1 MSKGTYD
8 VIVVGAGFGG
18 ASCAGLLAKR
28 GLKTL
33 LVEKNAKAGGKA
45 MAFTKQGYVYTPWVV
60 ITAPIIDNAFEIV
73 LRELGM
79 EDRVELVTPDPSGG
93 AIFKNSKGKYVPMP
107 PMPADNAVM
116 DPNLIF
122 DWLEIPEEEREA
134 ALMAL
139 TEITLMPPE
148 EIEKQDSI
156 SFADFLAK
164 YNLPKAAYGYLVGSI
179 HDACFVAPVDAVVA
193 SEGIQV
199 LQSIF
204 LRSGGLFAKGGIG
217 KVAETFASA
226 VEENGG
232 KVLYRTKTEKIM
244 IEDGRVTGVI
254 TDKGV
259 FEAPIVI
266 SNAGIQPT
274 VLKLVGTEHFDASY
288 VNYVKDLVPS
298 LGLPGMRYFLDKKVI
313 QQPFGTIFSADSYW
327 TMDKMNRAIAGQ
339 MPEDIAVLYEVPSN
353 YDDTAAP
360 VGKQIVLVSV
370 WGPAEGHS
378 TRKDMNPWW
387 EKCDEIMFKVFP
399 DIPKH
404 LERKEPYSSKDVSV
418 LTRDRVLPG
427 QGGECIGM
435 GQTLGQG
442 GSQKPSVKAPIQGL
456 FFTGC
461 DAGGSGLGT
470 QQATQSGANVAGIVQ
485 RYHLMHTAMR

>member
-28 GLKTL
+28 GLKVL
-33 LVEKNAKAGGKA
+33 LVEKNSKAGGKA
-45 MAFTKQGYVYTPWVV
+45 MAFTKRGYVYTPWVV
-60 ITAPIIDNAFEIV
+60 ITAPIIDNSFEVV
-73 LRELGM
+73 LKELEM
-79 EDRVELVTPDPSGG
+79 EDCVELVTPDPSGG
-93 AIFKNSKGKYVPMP
+93 AIFKNAKGKYVPMP
-107 PMPADNAVM
+107 PMPADGGVM

-122 DWLEIPEEEREA
+122 DWLEIPEAEREA

-139 TEITLMPPE
+139 TEITLMPQE
-148 EIEKQDSI
+148 EIEKQDNI

-179 HDACFVAPVDAVVA
+179 HDACFVAPVDAVAA
-193 SEGIQV
+193 SEGIMV

-204 LRSGGLFAKGGIG
+204 LRSGGLFARGGIG
-217 KVAETFASA
+217 KVAEAFAKA

-232 KVLYRTKTEKIM
+232 KVLYRTKTEKIVVK
-244 IEDGRVTGVI
+244 DGKVTGVI
-254 TDKGV
+254 TDKGM
-259 FEAPIVI
+259 FEAPIVV

-274 VLKLVGTEHFDASY
+274 VLKLVGAEHFDNGY

-298 LGLPGMRYFLDKKVI
+298 WGLPGVRYFLSKKVI
-313 QQPFGTIFSADSYW
+313 KQPFGTIFSADSYW
-327 TMDKMNRAIAGQ
+327 TMDRMNRASAGEI
-339 MPEDIAVLYEVPSN
+339 PDDIAVLYEVPSN

-360 VGKQIVLVSV
+360 KGKQVVLVSV
-370 WGPAEGHS
+370 WGPADGQS
-378 TRKDMNPWW
+378 GLGDMRPWW

-399 DIPKH
+399 DIPKY
-404 LERKEPYSSKDVSV
+404 LESKEPYSSKDISL

-427 QGGECIGM
+427 QGGECIGL

-442 GSQKPSVKAPIQGL
+442 GLQKPSVKAPIRGL
-456 FFTGC
+456 FFAGC
-461 DAGGSGLGT
+461 DAGGYGVGT
-470 QQATQSGANVAGIVQ
+470 QQATQSGTNVAGIVQ
-485 RYHLMHTAMR
+485 RYHLIQTGMR